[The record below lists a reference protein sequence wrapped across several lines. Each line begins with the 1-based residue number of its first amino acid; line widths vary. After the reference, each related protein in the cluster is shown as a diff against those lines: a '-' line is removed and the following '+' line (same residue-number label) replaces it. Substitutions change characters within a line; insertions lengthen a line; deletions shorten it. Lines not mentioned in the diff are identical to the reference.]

1 MIPAAAERPTDVARK
16 TVFEILLTLSACH
29 FVNDAL
35 TSLLP
40 SIYPLLKDSLRLNFA
55 QIGLITLAYQLTAS
69 LLQPLV
75 GLHTDRRSRPYLL
88 AVGMAFTLVG
98 LLALSVA
105 RTFDAILIAA
115 ALVGSGSSVF
125 HPESSRVVRMASGGK
140 YGLAQSLFQVGGN
153 AGLATGPL
161 LAAFIVL
168 PRGQRSIA
176 ALSVVALLG
185 IIVLAGVGRWV
196 KRNALVGRSAAAKG
210 AGQRA
215 SLPAKKV
222 APAIA
227 VLMAL
232 VFSKFIYLAS
242 LSSYYT
248 FYLMTTFHVS
258 VRSAQFYLFVFLGA
272 VALGTIAG
280 GPIGDRI
287 GRKSVIWWS
296 ILGVLPFTLILPYA
310 NLFWTGILSVIIGMG
325 LASAFPAII
334 VYAQELVPGRVGMVS
349 GLFFGFAFGIAGLG
363 AAVLGELA
371 DLTSIRFVYIVC
383 SFLPAVGLLAA
394 LLPNI
399 EPPKPANAPVGAPD
413 DRVRHEGDAV
423 ANEGVLL

>member
-1 MIPAAAERPTDVARK
+1 MSPAAAETPANAARK
-16 TVFEILLTLSACH
+16 TVFEILVALSVCH
-29 FVNDAL
+29 FLNDAL

-88 AVGMAFTLVG
+88 AAGMACTLVG

-153 AGLATGPL
+153 AGLAAGPL

-168 PRGQRSIA
+168 PEGQRSIA
-176 ALSVVALLG
+176 FLSFVALVG

-196 KRNALVGRSAAAKG
+196 KKNGSSAEKAVASDTEKHAAL
-210 AGQRA
+210 
-215 SLPAKKV
+215 PPKKV
-222 APAIA
+222 VAALA
-227 VLMAL
+227 VLLAL

-258 VRSAQFYLFVFLGA
+258 VRSSQFYLFVFLGA

-296 ILGVLPFTLILPYA
+296 ILGVLPFTLALPYA
-310 NLFWTGILSVIIGMG
+310 NLFWTGILSVIIGLG

-349 GLFFGFAFGIAGLG
+349 GLFFGFAFGIGGLG
-363 AAVLGELA
+363 AALLGEVA

-399 EPPKPANAPVGAPD
+399 EPSSLANAAVGTDA
-413 DRVRHEGDAV
+413 RGLHEGETV

>member
-1 MIPAAAERPTDVARK
+1 MISTATETPKEIAQK
-16 TVFEILLTLSACH
+16 TVFEILLALSLCH
-29 FVNDAL
+29 FLNDAL

-75 GLHTDRRSRPYLL
+75 GLHNDRRSRPHAL

-98 LLALSVA
+98 LVALSMA
-105 RTFDAILIAA
+105 RSFGAILIAA

-125 HPESSRVVRMASGGK
+125 HPESSRVVRMAAGGK
-140 YGLAQSLFQVGGN
+140 YGLAQSLFQLGGN
-153 AGLATGPL
+153 AGLAAGPL

-168 PRGQRSIA
+168 PKGQGSIA
-176 ALSVVALLG
+176 ALSIFALLG
-185 IIVLAGVGRWV
+185 SIVLAGVGRWV
-196 KRNALVGRSAAAKG
+196 KMNGSLGNLAASKDSSKHTTLPSA
-210 AGQRA
+210 
-215 SLPAKKV
+215 KV
-222 APAIA
+222 VPAIA
-227 VLMAL
+227 VLLAL

-258 VRSAQFYLFVFLGA
+258 VRSSQLYLFVFLGA

-310 NLFWTGILSVIIGMG
+310 NLFWTGILSVIIGLG

-334 VYAQELVPGRVGMVS
+334 VYAQELVPGRVGMIS
-349 GLFFGFAFGIAGLG
+349 GLFFGFAFGMGGLG

-394 LLPNI
+394 MLPNI
-399 EPPKPANAPVGAPD
+399 EPSKLSSAPVPAPD
-413 DRVRHEGDAV
+413 DGVSSEGNALP
-423 ANEGVLL
+423 NEGVLL

>member
-1 MIPAAAERPTDVARK
+1 MIGAAAETPADVARK
-16 TVFEILLTLSACH
+16 TAFEVLLALSVCH
-29 FVNDAL
+29 LLNDAL

-75 GLHTDRRSRPYLL
+75 GLHTDRRPKPNAL

-98 LLALSVA
+98 LLALSMA
-105 RTFDAILIAA
+105 RSFHAILIAA

-140 YGLAQSLFQVGGN
+140 YGLAQSVFQLGGN
-153 AGLATGPL
+153 AGLAAGPL

-168 PRGQRSIA
+168 PKGQTSIA
-176 ALSVVALLG
+176 TLSVVALFG

-196 KRNALVGRSAAAKG
+196 KKNGFAGKSVSARAAALP
-210 AGQRA
+210 AA
-215 SLPAKKV
+215 APAKKV
-222 APAIA
+222 VPAIA
-227 VLMAL
+227 VLLAL
-232 VFSKFIYLAS
+232 VFSKFVYLAS

-248 FYLMTTFHVS
+248 FYLISTFHVS
-258 VRSAQFYLFVFLGA
+258 VRSSQLYLFVFLGA

-296 ILGVLPFTLILPYA
+296 ILGVLPFTLLLPYA
-310 NLFWTGILSVIIGMG
+310 NLFWTGILSVVIGLG

-334 VYAQELVPGRVGMVS
+334 VYAQELVPGRVGMIS
-349 GLFFGFAFGIAGLG
+349 GLFFGFAFGMGGLG
-363 AAVLGELA
+363 AALLGELA

-399 EPPKPANAPVGAPD
+399 EPSKLPNVPVPAPD
-413 DRVRHEGDAV
+413 DRLPNQDGAV
-423 ANEGVLL
+423 PNEGVL

>member
-1 MIPAAAERPTDVARK
+1 MISTATETSKDVARK
-16 TVFEILLTLSACH
+16 TVFEILLALSLCH
-29 FVNDAL
+29 FLNDAL

-75 GLHTDRRSRPYLL
+75 GFHNDRRSRPHAL
-88 AVGMAFTLVG
+88 AVGMGFTLVG
-98 LLALSVA
+98 LLALSMA
-105 RTFDAILIAA
+105 RSFHAILIAA

-140 YGLAQSLFQVGGN
+140 YGLAQSVFQLGGN
-153 AGLATGPL
+153 AGLAAGPL

-168 PRGQRSIA
+168 PKGQSSIASLSIA
-176 ALSVVALLG
+176 ALLG
-185 IIVLAGVGRWV
+185 IVVLASVGRWV
-196 KRNALVGRSAAAKG
+196 KRHGSIGKNAAAEDTGKHAALRSG
-210 AGQRA
+210 
-215 SLPAKKV
+215 KV
-222 APAIA
+222 VAAIA
-227 VLMAL
+227 VLLAL

-258 VRSAQFYLFVFLGA
+258 VRSSQLYLFVFLGA

-310 NLFWTGILSVIIGMG
+310 NLFWTGILSVVIGMG

-363 AAVLGELA
+363 AAILGELA

-399 EPPKPANAPVGAPD
+399 EPSKLANTAAPASD
-413 DRVRHEGDAV
+413 DHLPHQGDAV
-423 ANEGVLL
+423 PNEGVLL

>member
-1 MIPAAAERPTDVARK
+1 MSATATQAPADVARK
-16 TVFEILLTLSACH
+16 TVFEILLTLSVCH
-29 FVNDAL
+29 FLNDSL

-40 SIYPLLKDSLRLNFA
+40 SIYPILKDSLRLNFA
-55 QIGLITLAYQLTAS
+55 QIGLITLTYQLTAS

-75 GLHTDRRSRPYLL
+75 GAHTDRRPRPYLL
-88 AVGMAFTLVG
+88 ASGMVFTLLG
-98 LLALSVA
+98 LLALSMA
-105 RTFDAILIAA
+105 RSFDAILIAA
-115 ALVGSGSSVF
+115 ALVGSGSSIF

-140 YGLAQSLFQVGGN
+140 FGLAQSLFQVGGN
-153 AGLATGPL
+153 TGLAAGPL
-161 LAAFIVL
+161 LAAFVVL

-176 ALSVVALLG
+176 ALSVAALVG

-196 KRNALVGRSAAAKG
+196 KKHFVAKG
-210 AGQRA
+210 TAARA
-215 SLPAKKV
+215 PSQQAALPGKKV
-222 APAIA
+222 VMAIT
-227 VLMAL
+227 VLVAL

-248 FYLMTTFHVS
+248 FYLITTFHVS
-258 VRSAQFYLFVFLGA
+258 VRSAQLYLFVFLGS

-287 GRKSVIWWS
+287 GRKSVIWGS

-310 NLFWTGILSVIIGMG
+310 NLFWTAILSVIIGLG

-334 VYAQELVPGRVGMVS
+334 VYAQELVPGRVGMIS

-371 DLTSIRFVYIVC
+371 DLTSIRFVYLVC

-399 EPPKPANAPVGAPD
+399 EPGKASEPVHAIN
-413 DRVRHEGDAV
+413 DAV
-423 ANEGVLL
+423 TGETAALR